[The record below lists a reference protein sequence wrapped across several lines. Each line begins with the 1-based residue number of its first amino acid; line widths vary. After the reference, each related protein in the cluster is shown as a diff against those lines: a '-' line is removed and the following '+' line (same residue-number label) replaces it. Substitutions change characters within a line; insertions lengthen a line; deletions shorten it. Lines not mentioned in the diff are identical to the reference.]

1 MTWRAIP
8 VGQGYRRALAPS
20 GPDTGTRLVHRCLAG
35 LLLHSDTPV
44 RSRELMRRA
53 AHEGVAVRARYA
65 WQRTRA
71 EVVRA
76 KLVTAV
82 TEEAHRR
89 RRQPAGEPR
98 DMLDAVLIVGAKA
111 GMTDRA
117 VADLHLMMFRAIL
130 APLSASLTWSLLLA
144 CLHHTRA
151 TPWPWPWP
159 IDDIARSR

>member
-1 MTWRAIP
+1 M
-8 VGQGYRRALAPS
+8 
-20 GPDTGTRLVHRCLAG
+20 
-35 LLLHSDTPV
+35 
-44 RSRELMRRA
+44 
-53 AHEGVAVRARYA
+53 
-65 WQRTRA
+65 
-71 EVVRA
+71 
-76 KLVTAV
+76 TAV

-98 DMLDAVLIVGAKA
+98 DMLDAVLIVGAEA

-130 APLSASLTWSLLLA
+130 TPLSASLTWSLLLA

-151 TPWPWPWP
+151 TPWPWP